1 MLSPFIKK
9 LMFARQFAMMD
20 GKIEVLGRRQVMLP
34 FELLSDLQN
43 VDEQKTYSI
52 IKQDINQTMEA
63 FAKRIGSSPTG
74 MFKNIEEIFE
84 CFGLGKPEII
94 VLDQTRKAAVIRFHD
109 NPVQQVSAAVL
120 PGALAG
126 MFSFLF
132 GKPVDCTFKKCPVK
146 GGATCEFHIN

>member
-9 LMFARQFAMMD
+9 LMFARQFVMTD
-20 GKIEVLGRRQVMLP
+20 GKIEILGRRQVMLP
-34 FELLSDLQN
+34 FELLSDLQTL
-43 VDEQKTYSI
+43 DEQKTYSI
-52 IKQDINQTMEA
+52 IRNDIHSTMEA

-94 VLDQTRKAAVIRFHD
+94 VLDQNRKTATIRFHD
-109 NPVQQVSAAVL
+109 NPVEQVSAAVV

-132 GKPVDCTFKKCPVK
+132 GKEVQCTYKKCMH
-146 GGATCEFHIN
+146 GGACEFRVG